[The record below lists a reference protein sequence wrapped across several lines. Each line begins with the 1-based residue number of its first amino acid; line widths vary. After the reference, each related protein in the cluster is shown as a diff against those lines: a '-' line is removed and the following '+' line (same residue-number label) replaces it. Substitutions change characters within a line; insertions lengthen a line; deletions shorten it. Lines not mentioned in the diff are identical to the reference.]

1 MAVRHLATARTLSR
15 YAGAALCAILMS
27 ACATSGADKT
37 AGGDTKY
44 KDAVGVFANP
54 EADASSLDP
63 IAATA
68 FWGTRYD
75 REPQNPQ
82 AAVKYSNALR
92 KIGSTKEAVKVMTK
106 AVTHTP
112 TNPDVNLEL
121 GKGLVEDGRAF
132 EAVRYFETALSARN
146 DDWRALSA
154 YGVALDQIGEHETAR
169 LKYDAAL
176 RISPDSVSVM
186 SNKGLSYALSG
197 DLDQAVKTL
206 RGAVTNRR
214 GDARIR
220 QNLALVLAIKGDMKE
235 AERLARSDLP
245 PQLAE
250 QNIAY
255 FRSLLNQPAYW
266 QDFADGSVD
275 VPSFDET
282 PSAPSTSPSKK
293 PQPLPKLRE
302 EPKQEEKKDDGKP
315 VAQGGPQPLTPAS
328 EVKEFD
334 DAPDLKNH

>member
-1 MAVRHLATARTLSR
+1 MAVRHLVTARTLSQ
-15 YAGAALCAILMS
+15 YAGASLCAILLT
-27 ACATSGADKT
+27 ACATSGADKVS
-37 AGGDTKY
+37 GGDTKY
-44 KDAVGVFANP
+44 KDAVGVFSNP

-63 IAATA
+63 IAAAA

-75 REPQNPQ
+75 REPQNPE
-82 AAVKYSNALR
+82 AAVRYSSALR
-92 KIGSTKEAVKVMTK
+92 KIGSTRESVKVMSK
-106 AVTHTP
+106 AATRAP
-112 TNPDVNLEL
+112 QNPDVNVEL
-121 GKGLVEDGRAF
+121 GKALVEDGRAF
-132 EAVRYFETALSARN
+132 EAVRYFETALAARH

-154 YGVALDQIGEHETAR
+154 YGVALDQIGEHEMAR

-176 RISPDSVSVM
+176 RISPDAVSVM

-197 DLDQAVKTL
+197 DLAQAVDTL

-220 QNLALVLAIKGDMKE
+220 QNLALVLAIKGDLKE

-255 FRSLLNQPAYW
+255 FRSLMNQPAYW
-266 QDFADGSVD
+266 QDYADGSVD

-282 PSAPSTSPSKK
+282 PSAPATSPSKK

-302 EPKQEEKKDDGKP
+302 EPKPEEKQDDGKP
-315 VAQGGPQPLTPAS
+315 VAQGAPQALTPAS
-328 EVKEFD
+328 EVKEIEA
-334 DAPDLKNH
+334 APDLKKH

>member
-1 MAVRHLATARTLSR
+1 MAVRQPATARTLSK
-15 YAGAALCAILMS
+15 YAGASLCAILMS

-54 EADASSLDP
+54 EADVSTLDP
-63 IAATA
+63 IAAAA

-75 REPQNPQ
+75 REPQNPE
-82 AAVKYSNALR
+82 AAVRYSNALR
-92 KIGSTKEAVKVMTK
+92 KIGSTKEAVKVMSK
-106 AVTHTP
+106 AAERTP
-112 TNPDVNLEL
+112 SNPDVNVEL
-121 GKGLVEDGRAF
+121 GKALVEDGRAF
-132 EAVRYFETALSARN
+132 EAVRHFETALAARQ
-146 DDWRALSA
+146 DDWRTLSA

-176 RISPDSVSVM
+176 RVAPDAVSVM
-186 SNKGLSYALSG
+186 NNKGLSYALSG
-197 DLDQAVKTL
+197 DLSQAVATL

-214 GDARIR
+214 GDARVR

-266 QDFADGSVD
+266 QDYADSSVD
-275 VPSFDET
+275 VPSFEET
-282 PSAPSTSPSKK
+282 PSAPATAPSKK

-302 EPKQEEKKDDGKP
+302 EPKQEDDKDDGKP
-315 VAQGGPQPLTPAS
+315 IAQGEPQPLTPAS
-328 EVKEFD
+328 DIKEIEA
-334 DAPDLKNH
+334 APDLKNY